1 MKRHRA
7 IGVAGHELANA
18 RVIGV
23 HQLFRRTLPQHLTIT
38 DYIQIVGNARGFG
51 QVVGDHDTGD
61 SQCIVEQAD
70 QAHQHA
76 HGDRVL
82 PHEWLVIHEDL
93 WVEGNGPRQGDTA
106 LHATGQLVRHQ
117 VDGAAKAYGLQFQ
130 QHDVTNHFIGQLGVH
145 PQREGH
151 VFEHIEVG
159 KQRAALE

>member
-117 VDGAAKAYGLQFQ
+117 VDGAAKAYGLQLQ